1 MTAQPPRIDDRSGV
15 VPRRPDGSRAHV
27 GMHLGPVQITPVRA
41 VLALAFVGS
50 LAYIAYAILRVEDS
64 AQIPMVTSGTAV
76 LGLVFAALSI
86 GGAIRMWR
94 AWQEEQ
100 QGQTVLFAV
109 LGGIAG
115 MIAIGCFAGALVLG
129 LVWGSAST

>member
-1 MTAQPPRIDDRSGV
+1 MDDRSGV
-15 VPRRPDGSRAHV
+15 VPRRADGSRGRSGPHV
-27 GMHLGPVQITPVRA
+27 GPVQITPVRA
-41 VLALAFVGS
+41 VLAIAFVGS
-50 LAYIAYAILRVEDS
+50 LIYIAYAILQVEDS

-76 LGLVFAALSI
+76 LGIVFTAFSV

-94 AWQEEQ
+94 AWQEGL

-115 MIAIGCFAGALVLG
+115 MIALGCFAAALVLG
-129 LVWGSAST
+129 LVWGSS

>member
-1 MTAQPPRIDDRSGV
+1 MTARPPRLDDRSGV
-15 VPRRPDGSRAHV
+15 VPRRPDGSR
-27 GMHLGPVQITPVRA
+27 GRRGTFIGPVRITPVRV
-41 VLALAFVGS
+41 VLLVALLGS

-64 AQIPMVTSGTAV
+64 AQIPMVTSGVAV

-94 AWQEEQ
+94 AWRAGL
-100 QGQTVLFAV
+100 QGWTLVFAV

-115 MIAIGCFAGALVLG
+115 AIALGCFAGALVLA
-129 LVWGSAST
+129 LVWGT